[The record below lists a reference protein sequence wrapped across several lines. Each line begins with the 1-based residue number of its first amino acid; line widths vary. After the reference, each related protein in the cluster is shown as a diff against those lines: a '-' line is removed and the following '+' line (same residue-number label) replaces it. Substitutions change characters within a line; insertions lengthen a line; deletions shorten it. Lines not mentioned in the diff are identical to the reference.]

1 MLTIPAIWSLI
12 ESVLIAVYGPDPV
25 YSKLFQAIT
34 RISHQLVV
42 TDFKVSVLHD
52 ILIAKVKDHF
62 ALKLF
67 FSLFNYSSCSQIEES
82 LDVWLNLPERFGINI
97 VP

>member
-52 ILIAKVKDHF
+52 ILIAKVNMQKTILHLND
-62 ALKLF
+62 
-67 FSLFNYSSCSQIEES
+67 YVRCSITPVVCRS
-82 LDVWLNLPERFGINI
+82 RKVLMFD
-97 VP
+97 

>member
-52 ILIAKVKDHF
+52 ILIAKVNMQKTILH
-62 ALKLF
+62 L
-67 FSLFNYSSCSQIEES
+67 NYYVRCSITPVVRR
-82 LDVWLNLPERFGINI
+82 LRKVLMFD
-97 VP
+97 